1 MANHKS
7 ALKRNR
13 QNIKR
18 REANRVLRSSM
29 RTQLKKAREE
39 IEKGGA
45 DWKEGEVK
53 LAVKSLAAM
62 AQKGILKRETA
73 SRRISRLM
81 KAANAS

>member
-18 REANRVLRSSM
+18 REANRVLRSGM

-39 IEKGGA
+39 ILKGGA

-53 LAVKSLAAM
+53 AAVRSLAAM
-62 AQKGILKRETA
+62 AQKGILKRTTA
-73 SRRISRLM
+73 SRRIARLM

>member
-13 QNIKR
+13 QNIKK
-18 REANRVLRSSM
+18 REHNRKLRGAM

-39 IEKGGA
+39 ISKGGA

-53 LAVKSLAAM
+53 AAIKKLAAM
-62 AQKGILKRETA
+62 AQKGILKKSTA
-73 SRRISRLM
+73 GRRISRLM
-81 KAANAS
+81 KHANAS

>member
-18 REANRVLRSSM
+18 REANRVLRSGM

-39 IEKGGA
+39 IQKGGA

-53 LAVKSLAAM
+53 AAVRSLAAM
-62 AQKGILKRETA
+62 AQKGILKRTTA

>member
-13 QNIKR
+13 QNIKK
-18 REANRVLRSSM
+18 REQNRDQRGAM

-39 IEKGGA
+39 ITNGGA
-45 DWKEGEVK
+45 DWKTGEVK
-53 LAVKSLAAM
+53 EAVRKLAAM
-62 AQKGILKRETA
+62 AQKGILKKSTA

-81 KAANAS
+81 KSANKS

>member
-7 ALKRNR
+7 AMKRNR

-18 REANRVLRSSM
+18 REANRVLRSGM

-39 IEKGGA
+39 IQKGGA

-53 LAVKSLAAM
+53 AAVRSLAAM
-62 AQKGILKRETA
+62 AQKGILKRTTA

>member
-18 REANRVLRSSM
+18 REANRVLRSGM

-39 IEKGGA
+39 IQKGGA
-45 DWKEGEVK
+45 D
-53 LAVKSLAAM
+53 
-62 AQKGILKRETA
+62 
-73 SRRISRLM
+73 
-81 KAANAS
+81 

>member
-7 ALKRNR
+7 AMKRNR

-18 REANRVLRSSM
+18 REGNRVLRSTM
-29 RTQLKKAREE
+29 RTQLKKANEE
-39 IEKGGA
+39 LQKGGA

-53 LAVKSLAAM
+53 TAVRGLAAM
-62 AQKGILKRETA
+62 AQKGILKRKTA

-81 KAANAS
+81 KKANAS